1 MGATYGQFPK
11 LRVLVLA
18 HTRIVLHI
26 EVLSRVNWWGMV
38 QLDFLTLYI
47 VIFLNSLTVCVIWA
61 AIVAMHRD
69 FVPSQIWFISVLL
82 AVVGGLVLSI
92 QGNEGAFWPAV
103 IGNTIVIYSFCLAWV
118 GARYFYG
125 GNGGWKTALIV
136 SAASFAFMS
145 LFYSS
150 WQGRNVVYAVGQ
162 SIPMAMT
169 AAYLLKQRRVGLGGG
184 IALSAILLGIG
195 GHGIETFLNL
205 AAWAGHYDQQLY
217 IAVESYALV
226 CVIYSG
232 VVWHFGFIVMAVNRL
247 HGDVLKVAQTDELT
261 NLPNRRHFMGRLAQ
275 AEREFSEGGKPYSV
289 MMIDIDHFK
298 QWNDQYG
305 HSVGDQVLSHFA
317 NVASDVVRGSDV
329 LARTGGDE
337 FSLLMPGTEE
347 AEAVKL
353 ARGLVALIRRSS
365 FSYDGKSLDMSVSI
379 GIATRTASDAR
390 ADIDVLARA
399 DMALYRVKQAGR
411 DGYATLTTTIVGQD
425 LVALRMRDWIPQ

>member
-1 MGATYGQFPK
+1 M
-11 LRVLVLA
+11 
-18 HTRIVLHI
+18 I
-26 EVLSRVNWWGMV
+26 

-47 VIFLNSLTVCVIWA
+47 VIFLNSLTVCVIWVA
-61 AIVAMHRD
+61 VVAIRRD
-69 FVPSQIWFISVLL
+69 FVPAQIWCASVLL
-82 AVVGGLVLSI
+82 AFVGGIILSI

-103 IGNTIVIYSFCLAWV
+103 IGNTTVIYSFCLAWI
-118 GARYFYG
+118 GARYFFG
-125 GNGGWKTALIV
+125 EKGGWKAALIIA
-136 SAASFAFMS
+136 AASFALMS

-169 AAYLLKQRRVGLGGG
+169 AAYLFKQRGVGLGGQ
-184 IALSAILLGIG
+184 IALAAILLGIG
-195 GHGIETFLNL
+195 GHAIETFLNL
-205 AAWAGHYDQQLY
+205 AAWAGYYDQRLY
-217 IAVESYALV
+217 LAVESYALV

-247 HGDVLKVAQTDELT
+247 HGDVVKASQTDELT

-275 AEREFSEGGKPYSV
+275 VEREFSGEGKPYTV

-305 HSVGDQVLSHFA
+305 HAVGDEALTHFA
-317 NVASDVVRGSDV
+317 KVASGVVRGSDV

-347 AEAVKL
+347 AEAMEL
-353 ARGLVALIRRSS
+353 ARGLVALVRRSS
-365 FSYDGKSLDMSVSI
+365 FKCGGQFLNMSVSI
-379 GIATRTASDAR
+379 GIATRTATDVR

-399 DMALYRVKQAGR
+399 DMALYKVKQAGR
-411 DGYATLTTTIVGQD
+411 DGYATLTTT
-425 LVALRMRDWIPQ
+425 VAGTDVAAFRVVTGYGNEA